1 MKISDAFR
9 NAMKTAAGN
18 MGETVRFLVTEGCM
32 TLICLSPLL
41 LLSEKGPL
49 KYLAALSALLWIC
62 IMLPARVNAARAMQ
76 DSQEG
81 GHLFSRQLADFTDYG
96 RKLGYGL
103 KKTLILLIWGAPLI
117 AALIYAWDQFAGSTD
132 GLTVMQNIHRFGGK
146 DLKTGMIY
154 LLLILLGL
162 ILLFAAG
169 IAFHSGDR
177 HVFVLERKGLLKG
190 HRGKMVLCWCCSL
203 VFLAPL
209 FIAVVIVLFRYAPL
223 LDDVSGVLQG
233 TAKKPS
239 TRTTLVILA
248 VGAALTVPLLPL
260 RSLVPGAYVNGL
272 KE

>member
-41 LLSEKGPL
+41 FLSEKGPL

-81 GHLFSRQLADFTDYG
+81 GHLFSRQLADFSDYG
-96 RKLGYGL
+96 RKLGYG
-103 KKTLILLIWGAPLI
+103 
-117 AALIYAWDQFAGSTD
+117 
-132 GLTVMQNIHRFGGK
+132 
-146 DLKTGMIY
+146 
-154 LLLILLGL
+154 LILLGL